1 MDFMTAVK
9 TCFNKYVTF
18 AGRASRTE
26 FWYFF
31 LFVLIGNL
39 ITVVLDQAV
48 FPGNM
53 ISPLNSIFGL
63 VTFLPGL
70 AVSVRR
76 LHDIDRSG
84 WWLLIAFIPLIGVI
98 VLIVWY
104 CMAGGSGANRFGA
117 DPLSAAATS

>member
-18 AGRASRTE
+18 AGRASRSE

-31 LFVLIGNL
+31 LFLFIGNL
-39 ITVVLDQAV
+39 VTAVLDQAV
-48 FPGNM
+48 FPANM

-76 LHDIDRSG
+76 LHDIERSG
-84 WWLLIAFIPLIGVI
+84 WWEFIAFIPLIGVI

-104 CMAGGSGANRFGA
+104 CNAGDRGTNRYGS
-117 DPLSAAATS
+117 DPLPSSMPA